1 MALTNNA
8 SVASFVPEFST
19 NSVWVGDDVNL
30 CLTDKLTSMETSIGG
45 KADSAHTHSGYA
57 EANHTHNG
65 YATADHSH
73 EGYAEA
79 THTHSEYASN
89 SHNHSASEITGLPTP
104 VDAYTKTEVDNKLTA
119 KAESNHTHTEYAS
132 STHTHNYAA
141 SDHTH
146 NNYATTDHT
155 HSDYATSNHT
165 HSNNVIVEQTA
176 SPYVRV
182 KLADSNLESRFYK
195 NASATADY
203 GTTIADYTS
212 DGKKD
217 SLIFCRNAGLANR
230 LYLNVQN
237 DDDSR
242 SIYYLYGEHHKPTAS
257 EIGAM
262 DVAGGDI
269 TGNLNVNGGVIKAK
283 NAQAIYNNGSR
294 ITFGSGSLETYAI
307 GTTLYCNQAWSV
319 ASDERLKENVA
330 EVDVD
335 KCAEFIKNMDVK
347 TFNYIGNEAPCIGVI
362 AQDVEASELGEYFV
376 SKGADGYLAVKASDL
391 VFPLIAT
398 VQKLQ
403 KEIEELKNK

>member
-1 MALTNNA
+1 MALTNIA
-8 SVASFVPEFST
+8 SVTDFVPEFST
-19 NSVWVGDDVNL
+19 DSVWVGDDVNL
-30 CLTDKLTSMETSIGG
+30 CLTDKLTSMETAIGG
-45 KADSAHTHSGYA
+45 KAEFSHTHSGYA

-65 YATADHSH
+65 YANAD
-73 EGYAEA
+73 
-79 THTHSEYASN
+79 HTHSGFA
-89 SHNHSASEITGLPTP
+89 
-104 VDAYTKTEVDNKLTA
+104 TE
-119 KAESNHTHTEYAS
+119 NHTHSEYAS
-132 STHTHNYAA
+132 STHTHDYATTNHTHDYAA
-141 SDHTH
+141 SNHSH
-146 NNYATTDHT
+146 NNYATT
-155 HSDYATSNHT
+155 NHT

-176 SPYVRV
+176 SPYVKV

-217 SLIFCRNAGLANR
+217 SLIFCRNADLANR

-262 DVAGGDI
+262 DASGGDI
-269 TGNLNVNGGVIKAK
+269 SGNLNVNGGVIKAK
-283 NAQAIYNNGSR
+283 GAQVIYNNGSR
-294 ITFGSGSLETYAI
+294 ATFGGGNLETYVI

-319 ASDERLKENVA
+319 ASDERLKENIA

-376 SKGADGYLAVKASDL
+376 SKGDDGYLGVKASDL

-398 VQKLQ
+398 IQKLQ

>member
-79 THTHSEYASN
+79 THTHSEYAN
-89 SHNHSASEITGLPTP
+89 TSHNHSANEITGLPTP
-104 VDAYTKTEVDNKLTA
+104 VDAYTKTEVDNKLTG
-119 KAESNHTHTEYAS
+119 KADSNHAHSEYANSTHTHTEYAPS
-132 STHTHNYAA
+132 NHSHNYAS

-146 NNYATTDHT
+146 TDNVFVEKAST
-155 HSDYATSNHT
+155 PTARLKVANTS
-165 HSNNVIVEQTA
+165 
-176 SPYVRV
+176 R
-182 KLADSNLESRFYK
+182 ESRIYK
-195 NASATADY
+195 NASATADF
-203 GTTIADYTS
+203 GTVICDY
-212 DGKKD
+212 DGNGKRD
-217 SLIFCRNAGLANR
+217 RLTLNR
-230 LYLNVQN
+230 SASSM
-237 DDDSR
+237 DDKITLTVDNTDDTNTVYR
-242 SIYYLYGEHHKPTAS
+242 VYGEHHKPTPS

-262 DVAGGDI
+262 DASGGDI
-269 TGNLNVNGGVIKAK
+269 SGNLNVNGGVIKAK
-283 NAQAIYNNGSR
+283 NAQVIYNNGSR
-294 ITFGSGSLETYAI
+294 ATFGGGNLETYVI

-376 SKGADGYLAVKASDL
+376 SKGEDGYLAVKASDL

>member
-8 SVASFVPEFST
+8 SPASFVPEFST
-19 NSVWVGDDVNL
+19 NSIWVDNDVNL

-79 THTHSEYASN
+79 THTHSEYAGTS
-89 SHNHSASEITGLPTP
+89 
-104 VDAYTKTEVDNKLTA
+104 
-119 KAESNHTHTEYAS
+119 HTHDYAPSTHTHSEYAS
-132 STHTHNYAA
+132 STHSHDYAATNHTHDYAA
-141 SDHTH
+141 SNHSHNVATTSAKGYMSAGDKSKLDGIATGANKTTVDSALSASSTNPVQNKVIKAALDGKAASSHTH
-146 NNYATTDHT
+146 
-155 HSDYATSNHT
+155 DYAASNHT
-165 HSNNVIVEQTA
+165 HA
-176 SPYVRV
+176 
-182 KLADSNLESRFYK
+182 
-195 NASATADY
+195 
-203 GTTIADYTS
+203 
-212 DGKKD
+212 
-217 SLIFCRNAGLANR
+217 
-230 LYLNVQN
+230 YL
-237 DDDSR
+237 
-242 SIYYLYGEHHKPTAS
+242 PT
-257 EIGAM
+257 
-262 DVAGGDI
+262 AGGDL

-283 NAQAIYNNGSR
+283 NAQVIYNNGSR
-294 ITFGSGSLETYAI
+294 ATFGGGNLETYAV
-307 GTTLYCNQAWSV
+307 GTKLYCNQAWSV
-319 ASDERLKENVA
+319 ASDERLKENIA

-376 SKGADGYLAVKASDL
+376 SKGEDGYLAVKASDL

>member
-1 MALTNNA
+1 MSNN
-8 SVASFVPEFST
+8 VATVTSFVPEMST
-19 NSVWVGDDVNL
+19 DSIWVGENLDL
-30 CLTDKLTSMETSIGG
+30 CLTDKLNTMDASIASLGNSGSGG
-45 KADSAHTHSGYA
+45 ATIDAYTKTESDARYATASHTHSGYA
-57 EANHTHNG
+57 N
-65 YATADHSH
+65 
-73 EGYAEA
+73 A
-79 THTHSEYASN
+79 THT
-89 SHNHSASEITGLPTP
+89 HSASEITDLPTP
-104 VDAYTKTEVDNKLTA
+104 VDAYTKTEVDNLLIG
-119 KAESNHTHTEYAS
+119 KANATHTHDYAA
-132 STHTHNYAA
+132 STHTHSDYASSDHTHDYAA
-141 SDHTH
+141 SNHTH

-176 SPYVRV
+176 SPYVKV

-262 DVAGGDI
+262 DAAGGDI

-283 NAQAIYNNGSR
+283 GAQVIYNNGSR
-294 ITFGSGSLETYAI
+294 ATFGGGNLETYVI

-376 SKGADGYLAVKASDL
+376 SEGEDGYLAVKASDL